1 MSYIYRER
9 ERTVTLTSNAGT
21 ILLGV
26 EILLGRL
33 RLWWIQLGTLWRRR
47 TGTCGTWWHRQHRS
61 GANQTHGRAGA
72 WSHHKWTALIEEGRY
87 DLEMISVFFL
97 FFILY
102 KVVVYVY
109 VLLLLFFYRVRC
121 WFCCFV
127 FCGYKAILFFVLC
140 RKRKEKKYNV
150 LGQVVG

>member
-1 MSYIYRER
+1 MSYIYR

-87 DLEMISVFFL
+87 DLEMISVFFC
-97 FFILY
+97 FSFY
-102 KVVVYVY
+102 TK
-109 VLLLLFFYRVRC
+109 LLFM
-121 WFCCFV
+121 FCCCCCCFFTGLDVDFV
-127 FCGYKAILFFVLC
+127 VSFFVVIKQFCFLFYVEKE
-140 RKRKEKKYNV
+140 KRKNTTC
-150 LGQVVG
+150 